1 MIETNYNASS
11 EELERNYLLDKSITD
26 MYDITKTK
34 EKVLEYIKDYKVARV
49 KCLSLVAFE
58 SLSSSQLEENKLF
71 SKTRSNCAKFETK
84 IDDLLDS
91 QEFVN
96 IAEKILEK
104 IKETFTKIERN
115 YYELCLFSDYSEE
128 YFKDYHSG
136 GLSKFGV
143 IPIKNSCILKIALAF
158 GLEVLKWLVNN
169 IYIVC

>member
-1 MIETNYNASS
+1 M
-11 EELERNYLLDKSITD
+11 SI
-26 MYDITKTK
+26 
-34 EKVLEYIKDYKVARV
+34 VARIT
-49 KCLSLVAFE
+49 
-58 SLSSSQLEENKLF
+58 ENKLF

-143 IPIKNSCILKIALAF
+143 ILSKPLLFLTIKESTYHILHL
-158 GLEVLKWLVNN
+158 
-169 IYIVC
+169 